1 MDKSISD
8 NRDLYLN
15 GETSDVMLSIGSL
28 AIPAHKSILMKHS
41 EYFNAMFSIE
51 MIEYN
56 LNKVT
61 LEEELP
67 FGQQLLL
74 VLRIVYGFRVNHK
87 DLQRI
92 SFEELFDAI
101 ILANKYHFKRVEQ
114 IISELFF
121 DKLNNHSNEV
131 LYVRSVYYSKKSDK
145 VEDNKE
151 NKENKGV
158 NDNQDSNLS
167 NIYEVLDISKSFN
180 LEFFPDLCQNYIE
193 KRTAQMLNCYKYYYN
208 LWC

>member
-1 MDKSISD
+1 MDKSIGD
-8 NRDLYLN
+8 NSDLYLN

-28 AIPAHKSILMKHS
+28 AIPAHKSVLMKHS

-51 MIEYN
+51 MMEFK

-67 FGQQLLL
+67 FGQQMLF
-74 VLRIVYGFRVNHK
+74 VLKVVYGSRVGYK
-87 DLQRI
+87 ELQQI
-92 SFEELFDAI
+92 TFEELFDAI
-101 ILANKYHFKRVEQ
+101 IIANKYHFKRAEQ
-114 IISELFF
+114 TISELFF
-121 DKLNNHSNEV
+121 DKLNNYSNEV
-131 LYVRSVYYSKKSDK
+131 LYVRSVYYTKKSDK
-145 VEDNKE
+145 VEDSNE
-151 NKENKGV
+151 NKENKG
-158 NDNQDSNLS
+158 NNTNQDQTLS